1 MDIRYQ
7 ILFEEFQQKLIQ
19 DRDLKLNK
27 NNCKGLFDEMTEE
40 EKAFF
45 KITKK
50 GPIEPKIIQIMEPA
64 EEQMLLK
71 KPDGHLI
78 ATNAAFKFMKLL
90 VDEYK
95 KDEAKLEEKLV
106 TKLKATFTKALRTG
120 DDNLMDGV
128 R

>member
-1 MDIRYQ
+1 
-7 ILFEEFQQKLIQ
+7 
-19 DRDLKLNK
+19 
-27 NNCKGLFDEMTEE
+27 MTEE

-45 KITKK
+45 KVITKK
-50 GPIEPKIIQIMEPA
+50 DPIEPKLIQIMEPA

-90 VDEYK
+90 VEEYK
-95 KDEAKLEEKLV
+95 KDEAKLENKLV
-106 TKLKATFTKALRTG
+106 NKLKATFTKALRTAA
-120 DDNLMDGV
+120 DHLMDEV

>member
-1 MDIRYQ
+1 
-7 ILFEEFQQKLIQ
+7 
-19 DRDLKLNK
+19 
-27 NNCKGLFDEMTEE
+27 MTEE

-45 KITKK
+45 KFITKK
-50 GPIEPKIIQIMEPA
+50 DPIEPKLIQIMEPA

-90 VDEYK
+90 VEEYK
-95 KDEAKLEEKLV
+95 KDEAKLENKLV
-106 TKLKATFTKALRTG
+106 NKLKATFTKALRTAA
-120 DDNLMDGV
+120 DHLMDGV

>member
-1 MDIRYQ
+1 
-7 ILFEEFQQKLIQ
+7 
-19 DRDLKLNK
+19 
-27 NNCKGLFDEMTEE
+27 
-40 EKAFF
+40 
-45 KITKK
+45 
-50 GPIEPKIIQIMEPA
+50 MEPA
-64 EEQMLLK
+64 EELMLLK

-95 KDEAKLEEKLV
+95 KDEAKLENKLV

>member
-1 MDIRYQ
+1 
-7 ILFEEFQQKLIQ
+7 
-19 DRDLKLNK
+19 
-27 NNCKGLFDEMTEE
+27 MTEE

-45 KITKK
+45 KIISKK
-50 GPIEPKIIQIMEPA
+50 DPIEPKLIQIMEPA
-64 EEQMLLK
+64 EELMLLK

-90 VDEYK
+90 VDEYN
-95 KDEAKLEEKLV
+95 KDEAKLENKLV

-120 DDNLMDGV
+120 DDNLMDGF